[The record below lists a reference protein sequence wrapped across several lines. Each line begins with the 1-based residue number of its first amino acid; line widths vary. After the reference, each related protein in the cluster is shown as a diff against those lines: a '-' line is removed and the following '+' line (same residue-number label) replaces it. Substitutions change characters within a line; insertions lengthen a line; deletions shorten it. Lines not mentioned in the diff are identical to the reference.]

1 MQLVTHAPGPALGHT
16 GGAVQSGG
24 AVHADGAERPGV
36 IVPSPEGDRLL
47 DLGPE
52 HTAGA
57 TTVLELLSSGA
68 ALAAVRTAI
77 DGAAMEA
84 LPLLADAQLR
94 PALRPGKILCLGYN
108 YRGHVPAGEDPTAGD
123 PEFPDVFVKTPNV
136 LAGPTD
142 AVVIPEASRDVD
154 YEGEIALVIGTRAK
168 SVSVEKAM
176 DHVAGYALF
185 NDVSDRDWQGRSS
198 QWELGKCFDGFGPL
212 GPVTPAA
219 EIAEPQ
225 NLLVEV
231 EREGVVTVSQNTSTM
246 IFPFAFLVHYLSQV
260 MTLEPGD
267 IISTG
272 TPQKLPEALESHRRL
287 SDGDAVTIRVAG
299 LGELT
304 TRFVAPEATGP
315 DTLDATSTTTPED
328 NHDS

>member
-1 MQLVTHAPGPALGHT
+1 MQLVTHTSGPARGR
-16 GGAVQSGG
+16 AGG
-24 AVHADGAERPGV
+24 AVHSVGAERPGV
-36 IVPSPEGDRLL
+36 VVPSPDGDRLL

-52 HTAGA
+52 SAAGA
-57 TTVLELLSSGA
+57 TTVLEILSDA
-68 ALAAVRTAI
+68 AARAAVNAAI
-77 DGAAMEA
+77 DGAVTEE
-84 LPLLADAQLR
+84 LPLLADVPLR

-142 AVVIPEASRDVD
+142 RVMIPAASRDVD
-154 YEGEIALVIGTRAK
+154 YEGEIVLVIGTRAK
-168 SVSVEKAM
+168 EVSVENAM

-212 GPVTPAA
+212 GPVTPAG

-231 EREGVVTVSQNTSTM
+231 EREGVVTVSQSTSTM

-272 TPQKLPEALESHRRL
+272 TPQKLPDALESHRRL
-287 SDGDAVTIRVAG
+287 TGGDAVTIRVAG

-304 TRFVAPEATGP
+304 TRFVAPHAA
-315 DTLDATSTTTPED
+315 DASSTTPRED